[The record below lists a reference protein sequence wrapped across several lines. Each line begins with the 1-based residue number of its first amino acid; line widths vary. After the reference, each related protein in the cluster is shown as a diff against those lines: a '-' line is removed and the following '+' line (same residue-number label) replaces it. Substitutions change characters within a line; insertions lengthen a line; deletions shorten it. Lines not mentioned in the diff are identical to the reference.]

1 MFAMVRWP
9 GAADAGLFVYDY
21 PSAGNCEFYFILVK
35 GSVKLSI
42 VGGQVEID
50 TGRLAKE
57 IES

>member
-1 MFAMVRWP
+1 
-9 GAADAGLFVYDY
+9 VYDY